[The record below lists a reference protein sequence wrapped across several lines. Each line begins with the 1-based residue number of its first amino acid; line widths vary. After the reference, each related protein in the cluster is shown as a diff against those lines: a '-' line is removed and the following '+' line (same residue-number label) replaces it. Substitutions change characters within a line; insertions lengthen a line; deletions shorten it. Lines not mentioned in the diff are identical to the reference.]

1 MRSQCRN
8 ITLPR
13 VEGSEIRF
21 LSPDEIGKLAHTID
35 PRYRP
40 WSWSPR
46 RRAG

>member
-35 PRYRP
+35 PRYRAMVLVAKTA
-40 WSWSPR
+40 SR
-46 RRAG
+46 